1 MGDFTD
7 AIRAGR
13 TDEEI
18 SDWIDEHYRKTGSE
32 IGDFNRNTGT
42 IEPWNEKRLDWFR
55 GRIADLDPSRT
66 DVTTYLALIVLDD
79 TVNFA
84 RVKTGV

>member
-1 MGDFTD
+1 MSDFTNL
-7 AIRAGR
+7 IRVGR

-18 SDWIDEHYRKTGSE
+18 CAWLDEHYRKSGSE
-32 IGDFNRNTGT
+32 ISNFNRDVRS

-84 RVKTGV
+84 RLKTGV